1 MGQIKNI
8 KLHIVTDIK
17 VIIKQ
22 IKMRMQKM
30 LTHVLGVTAI
40 GGTTA
45 AYYFNKLQQDD
56 ICSTADCRQHRAPTP
71 SSDIDPSHREMAP
84 WLDNWDFRHPSSL
97 PDNATEKEKKVPT
110 ATRHV
115 ILVRHGQYVHSKE
128 GRQFKV
134 LTELGIE
141 QAKKTGERIAAL
153 NINFDNLIISTMV
166 RATQT
171 GKIIGESLPDVPQQM
186 CSLLEEGSPYPV
198 VPSRADLETFEWKL
212 LTFSDHPRIE
222 SAFRKYIRRADPDQE
237 KDSYDLLVCHGNV
250 IRYFVC
256 RALQFPPEG
265 WLRMSVANC
274 GITWISIRPTGRV
287 SLRGL
292 GDVGH
297 LPSDMITY
305 N

>member
-22 IKMRMQKM
+22 IKMRMQKI

-45 AYYFNKLQQDD
+45 AYYFNKLKQDD
-56 ICSTADCRQHRAPTP
+56 IICSTADCRPHRAPNP
-71 SSDIDPSHREMAP
+71 SSDIDPSHREMSP

-97 PDNATEKEKKVPT
+97 PDNATEKEK
-110 ATRHV
+110 
-115 ILVRHGQYVHSKE
+115 
-128 GRQFKV
+128 
-134 LTELGIE
+134 
-141 QAKKTGERIAAL
+141 
-153 NINFDNLIISTMV
+153 
-166 RATQT
+166 
-171 GKIIGESLPDVPQQM
+171 
-186 CSLLEEGSPYPV
+186 
-198 VPSRADLETFEWKL
+198 
-212 LTFSDHPRIE
+212 
-222 SAFRKYIRRADPDQE
+222 